1 MKIILTESQLELLL
15 EADKLTFL
23 KNRDVIDPKV
33 LRDALRPERHSRG
46 EEGAEDTKKK
56 VTVTPIQDDSG
67 IDIAYIIEKKGKRKV
82 NLSEVGVET
91 IYNADPSKKKEYAQ
105 WLLDSFKKV
114 AVKSELEA
122 QRFYGEDLG
131 VATEALEMFNVL
143 KNRRIFNQ
151 QAKELE
157 NAPSNPK
164 DIRQYDSI
172 GQLFSI
178 VTKFSLD
185 DEDEDEEGGE
195 GKLSSKG
202 KKLYDEIQ
210 TFVNLEQA
218 EIKYRDDKVIVYS
231 PQTLKSSCE
240 PLGNMA
246 SWCTR
251 TADNT
256 YFDRYRRDNPKPDGS
271 LSDYY
276 VVMPLELFTA
286 TQPSGHDFYPLQFH
300 FESDQ
305 IRDKTQS
312 GYSNI
317 SDEEV
322 NQVLNDFPGMAEFFR
337 NELGDL
343 AAQSIRS
350 GTGLMENHYIKYLN
364 MFGGT
369 VTSHVPEEA
378 YTEGIV
384 SIKRL
389 AKEDDGPVKNN
400 RYVKWL
406 KENTDEDIDIVT
418 YISEDT
424 TSIDFSGLKLGTLP
438 DISKFT
444 QCSEVVIMD
453 CGLNEMPSASI
464 LPPNTTYL
472 GLSKNNISSLNFE
485 GYGEGLKDIEVIIVM
500 DNPIKQ
506 INTENLGK
514 IMTNG
519 EFVRLALD
527 QSTIQEIEN
536 YEVYYQMSN
545 SVFEEDGAMLTT
557 HETA

>member
-33 LRDALRPERHSRG
+33 LKDALRPERPSRG
-46 EEGAEDTKKK
+46 EEGEEPQKKK
-56 VTVTPIQDDSG
+56 IKVTPIQDHNG
-67 IDIAYIIEKKGKRKV
+67 VDIAYIVEKKGKKKV
-82 NLSEVGVET
+82 KLSEVGVET
-91 IYNADPSKKKEYAQ
+91 IFNADPSKKKEYAQ

-114 AVKSELEA
+114 AVRSEIEA
-122 QRFYGEDLG
+122 QRFYDEDLV
-131 VATEALEMFNVL
+131 VATEALDMFHVL

-151 QAKELE
+151 QAKELN
-157 NAPSNPK
+157 NAPDNPK

-172 GQLFSI
+172 GQLFGI

-185 DEDEDEEGGE
+185 DEDEEETGE

-218 EIKYRDDKVIVYS
+218 EIKYRDDNVIVYS
-231 PQTLKSSCE
+231 PQSLKSSCE

-251 TADNT
+251 AADNT
-256 YFDRYRRDNPKPDGS
+256 YFDSYRRDYPKPDGS

-286 TQPSGHDFYPLQFH
+286 SQPSGHDFYPLQFH

-317 SDEEV
+317 SNEEV
-322 NQVLNDFPGMAEFFR
+322 EKVLNDFPGMAEFFR
-337 NELGDL
+337 KEIGKL
-343 AAQSIRS
+343 AADSIRS
-350 GTGLMENHYIKYLN
+350 GTGLMENHYVKYLK

-369 VTSHVPEEA
+369 VTSHVPQEA
-378 YTEGIV
+378 YEEGIIN
-384 SIKRL
+384 IKKL

-400 RYVKWL
+400 QYVKWL

-418 YISEDT
+418 YIGEDT
-424 TSIDFSGLKLGTLP
+424 TSIDFSGLNLGRIP
-438 DISKFT
+438 DISKFS
-444 QCSEVVIMD
+444 QCTEVVLMD
-453 CGLNEMPSASI
+453 CSLTEMPTADL
-464 LPPNTTYL
+464 LPPETAYL
-472 GLSKNNISSLNFE
+472 GLSKNRISSLHFE
-485 GYGEGLKDIEVIIVM
+485 GYGEKLKSIEVVIVM
-500 DNPIKQ
+500 DNPIKK

-536 YEVYYQMSN
+536 YDEYFAMSN
-545 SVFEEDGAMLTT
+545 RVFDEDGAMLTT